1 MVTFRDAR
9 SVLLALTLVSVVAT
23 ATAARFPDTVQ
34 RTFVVEGAPA
44 RELAALFGIAEA
56 AETSLKLPV
65 LDTGGMS
72 SERNY
77 GGLASNTIRFARQD
91 DGLRVVIG
99 DRWHDNETGSG
110 KPVPKYS
117 FTSPYIDPRLTAS
130 NGWTLLLRY
139 LDVTMPASQAHGTVV
154 ARKHL
159 NEDAAPFLSVLV
171 SLIYDYVEERWVYRA
186 TLGLDDRKPGVRAA
200 VSAMH
205 EALMRQL
212 KRDGRY

>member
-44 RELAALFGIAEA
+44 RELAA
-56 AETSLKLPV
+56 
-65 LDTGGMS
+65 
-72 SERNY
+72 
-77 GGLASNTIRFARQD
+77 
-91 DGLRVVIG
+91 
-99 DRWHDNETGSG
+99 
-110 KPVPKYS
+110 
-117 FTSPYIDPRLTAS
+117 
-130 NGWTLLLRY
+130 
-139 LDVTMPASQAHGTVV
+139 
-154 ARKHL
+154 
-159 NEDAAPFLSVLV
+159 PFLSVLV
-171 SLIYDYVEERWVYRA
+171 SLIYDYAEERWVYRA

-212 KRDGRY
+212 KRDVRY